1 MWALTVKSVKK
12 NLYSSLDCKPQETKN
27 KNRPQLNGRSN
38 PIPKIVVREKIDG
51 SRKNYHHNDG
61 DSDHNHHDRDDD
73 MTQDIVLQLVDRTTG
88 CSKIKLERRKQKGGS
103 SYAGET
109 HSGICGSF
117 LLTLNPKEVE
127 NDKRYN

>member
-1 MWALTVKSVKK
+1 MMWVGANEKS
-12 NLYSSLDCKPQETKN
+12 Q
-27 KNRPQLNGRSN
+27 RIRA
-38 PIPKIVVREKIDG
+38 VRHRDF
-51 SRKNYHHNDG
+51 D
-61 DSDHNHHDRDDD
+61 NHFYRDDD

-117 LLTLNPKEVE
+117 LLTLNHKEVE